1 MPHKF
6 TTRSSTAKAISA
18 GPIFAR
24 PITTGYV
31 QALSAK
37 WISPCWSWDVP
48 SGPKTSQ
55 AFPCLQSRFQAGK
68 STQNLRETCCLLP
81 WSEPLHKNHQLV
93 IWFIFHLFRYLLGI
107 PWLTHLNHRS
117 IKFHLVRFI
126 MNPSI
131 FIFLHILIFKPL
143 WPLITLR
150 LRFKRLHIAGSFV
163 GPLGINGVYCAEYL
177 GSPKKHVGMPGGK
190 THSCVCIC
198 LCSNWD
204 TSIIDAF
211 FKFEWISKEG
221 FAGFGSWKGLVF
233 PGILNSGSKETQRR
247 SFGTI
252 PFEIHLKQLHHNL
265 YKYSNSYGI
274 VLPCIA
280 LH

>member
-1 MPHKF
+1 MDRNIYKLVKIASVRASHDQSHHSHTISNAMPHKF

-68 STQNLRETCCLLP
+68 STQNWRETCCLLP
-81 WSEPLHKNHQLV
+81 WSEPLYKNHQLV
-93 IWFIFHLFRYLLGI
+93 ILFIFVDTLRDSMAYPLESSINQI
-107 PWLTHLNHRS
+107 PS
-117 IKFHLVRFI
+117 CSFI

-131 FIFLHILIFKPL
+131 FIFLHILILKPL

-163 GPLGINGVYCAEYL
+163 GPLGINRVYCAEYL
-177 GSPKKHVGMPGGK
+177 GSQKNMLACLGVKH
-190 THSCVCIC
+190 TSVCIC
-198 LCSNWD
+198 SCSNLRD
-204 TSIIDAF
+204 INYI
-211 FKFEWISKEG
+211 
-221 FAGFGSWKGLVF
+221 
-233 PGILNSGSKETQRR
+233 
-247 SFGTI
+247 
-252 PFEIHLKQLHHNL
+252 
-265 YKYSNSYGI
+265 
-274 VLPCIA
+274 
-280 LH
+280 